1 MLASAASQPIW
12 GKISDIWGRKPILL
26 LANFVFF
33 VGSLLAGLAVSI
45 GMLIAAR
52 AVQGLGGGGILV
64 LVQICVSDLFSIRSR
79 GAYFSVLGATWA
91 LASSL
96 GPILGGIFTEEV
108 SWRWCFYVN
117 CEYYQFR
124 NFAQFSSLKLMII
137 Y

>member
-1 MLASAASQPIW
+1 
-12 GKISDIWGRKPILL
+12 
-26 LANFVFF
+26 
-33 VGSLLAGLAVSI
+33 
-45 GMLIAAR
+45 MLIAAR

-117 CEYYQFR
+117 CECYGH
-124 NFAQFSSLKLMII
+124 LKSAHSHIPWSNGSILMICR
-137 Y
+137 